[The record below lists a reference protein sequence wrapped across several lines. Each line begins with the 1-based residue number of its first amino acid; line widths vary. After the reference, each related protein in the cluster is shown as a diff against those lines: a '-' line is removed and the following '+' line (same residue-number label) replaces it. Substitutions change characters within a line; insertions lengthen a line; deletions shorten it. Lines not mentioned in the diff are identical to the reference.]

1 MTDEF
6 VGQQPA
12 ATPDPPEDLPPD
24 PPEDSPPERPEDAP
38 PPKRVGSLM
47 KGFLLVYLVAVSFT
61 LLLIL
66 SLNWP
71 QGDRPLAESSMLLL
85 VAASG
90 ALGSTV
96 HTLRSL
102 YWYIGN
108 RMLFYN
114 WVPMYLLRPVVGA
127 TLGLV
132 FYLVVRAGFF
142 SPDASVA
149 ETSPFGF
156 AALAAL
162 VGMFSE
168 QAILKLK
175 EIAETLLKKPD
186 KGESHAQATDDS

>member
-1 MTDEF
+1 
-6 VGQQPA
+6 
-12 ATPDPPEDLPPD
+12 
-24 PPEDSPPERPEDAP
+24 
-38 PPKRVGSLM
+38 M
-47 KGFLLVYLVAVSFT
+47 KGFLIVYLVALSFT
-61 LLLIL
+61 LFLAL

-71 QGDRPLAESSMLLL
+71 RGGQPLAEGGMLLL

-96 HTLRSL
+96 HNLRSL

-108 RMLFYN
+108 RMLVYA
-114 WVPMYLLRPVVGA
+114 WVPMYLLRPFIGA

-142 SPDASVA
+142 SPGATVE

-156 AALAAL
+156 TALAAL

-168 QAILKLK
+168 PAVLKLK
-175 EIAETLLKKPD
+175 EIAETLLTKPE
-186 KGESHAQATDDS
+186 KGDDHAPPRDDS